1 MMNEVQKKIFTL
13 LNEIDTSCRANGLD
27 YYLSGDTALYAFQ
40 NAELHPDAYCAYISI
55 VAEDVSWFLKIMEA
69 KENRAIESWK
79 SNENYPDFSLRYID
93 KESLCY
99 HIDRHK
105 GYKHNGIYVHITII
119 RKRSA
124 IKKRNFIIENGINF
138 NSGYPQNKQGLKRFI
153 VASGFRAAM
162 FIYGKKRFVR
172 KYFKN
177 QISLGGKNT
186 NQYKIGKKVYP
197 RIILEGTRNEL
208 ELYGQKFTTYPYLKE
223 YFLYN
228 YGYNWANKE
237 FSHKTNRL
245 MLSPHISCLDY
256 EKELEKI
263 GWKDKKYIKHKKRLS
278 RLYSPKINARIRKQQ
293 LQTQY
298 VIDTLYLKDLYL
310 PQKEELL
317 ELHQNGQFDI
327 LDNQL
332 QEYFDLASK
341 KGRMMSFDRDISYM
355 VIERIK
361 EKRGKL
367 YATALEFRRKNIAID
382 MSK

>member
-1 MMNEVQKKIFTL
+1 MNEVQKKIFTL
-13 LNEIDTSCRANGLD
+13 LNEIDTSCKANGLD
-27 YYLSGDTALYAFQ
+27 YYLNSDTALYAFQ
-40 NAELHPDAYCAYISI
+40 NAKLHPDAYCAHIAI
-55 VAEDVSWFLKIMEA
+55 VAEDVSWFLKIMKG

-79 SNENYPDFSLRYID
+79 NNEDYPDFSLRYID

-99 HIDRHK
+99 SIDRHK
-105 GYKHNGIYVHITII
+105 GYKHNGIFIHITII

-138 NSGYPQNKQGLKRFI
+138 NSGIPSQKRGLKRGV
-153 VASGFRAAM
+153 VASGFRVMM
-162 FIYGKKRFVR
+162 FFKGKKRFVR
-172 KYFKN
+172 NYFEE
-177 QISLGGKNT
+177 QISLRGKNT

-208 ELYGQKFTTYPYLKE
+208 ELYGQKFTTFPYLKE
-223 YFLYN
+223 YFLYA

-237 FSHKTNRL
+237 LSPKTNRI
-245 MLSPHISCLDY
+245 LSPYISCMDY

-263 GWKDKKYIKHKKRLS
+263 GWNDKKYRKSKKRMAS
-278 RLYSPKINARIRKQQ
+278 LYDPKVNARIRKQQ

-310 PQKEELL
+310 PQKEELMA
-317 ELHQNGQFDI
+317 LHQNEQFET
-327 LDNQL
+327 LDQQL
-332 QEYFDLASK
+332 QEYFDLTSR
-341 KGRMMSFDRDISYM
+341 KGRMMSFDRDISFM

-361 EKRGKL
+361 EKKGKL
-367 YATALEFRRKNIAID
+367 YATALEFRRKSVAID